1 MTESH
6 GHHRTHAH
14 HEGGDERRT
23 MVAFALTAGF
33 MLVEAAG
40 GILSGSLALLA
51 DAAHMLTDAMALGL
65 AWGAIRL
72 GRMSPDSRRSYG
84 YRRLEVLAALVNG
97 LAVVGLSVWIAW
109 EAAQRLAQ
117 PQPVAGLPMLAV
129 ATAGMAVNLAVLRV
143 LGGHRHPADLN
154 IRGAV
159 LHVIG
164 DLLGSG
170 AAILAALVILATGW
184 TAIDALLSVG
194 VAGLILIAASRLVR
208 TAGHILL
215 EGTPEG
221 LEIDDL
227 RRVLLAAVEGLAD
240 VHHVHA
246 WSLTGGAPLVTL
258 HARLAEGA
266 DPERVLSGIKL
277 ELSRAFHVTHSVVQ
291 IERGRT
297 CPDEIC

>member
-1 MTESH
+1 MAEGTPGHH
-6 GHHRTHAH
+6 GHGHSHQA
-14 HEGGDERRT
+14 GDERRT
-23 MVAFALTAGF
+23 LVAFALTAGF
-33 MLVEAAG
+33 MVVEAAG
-40 GILSGSLALLA
+40 GLLSGSLALLA

-72 GRMSPDSRRSYG
+72 GRMSADPRRSYG
-84 YRRLEVLAALVNG
+84 YRRLEVLAALING
-97 LAVVGLSVWIAW
+97 LAVVAVSVWIAW
-109 EAAQRLAQ
+109 EAAQRLAD

-129 ATAGMAVNLAVLRV
+129 AAGGMAVNLIVLKV
-143 LGGHRHPADLN
+143 LGGGHGHHGEPRASLN
-154 IRGAV
+154 MRGAM

-184 TAIDALLSVG
+184 TAIDALLSVA
-194 VAGLILIAASRLVR
+194 VAGLILIGASRLVR
-208 TAGHILL
+208 AASHILL

-221 LEIDDL
+221 FEIDDV
-227 RRVLLAAVEGLAD
+227 RRVLIETVDGLAD

-266 DPERVLSGIKL
+266 DADATLSGIKR
-277 ELSRAFHVTHSVVQ
+277 ELARAFHVTHSVV
-291 IERGRT
+291 
-297 CPDEIC
+297 

>member
-1 MTESH
+1 MAEGTPGHH
-6 GHHRTHAH
+6 GHGHSHQA
-14 HEGGDERRT
+14 GDERRT
-23 MVAFALTAGF
+23 LVAFALTAGF

-40 GILSGSLALLA
+40 GLLSGSLALLA

-72 GRMSPDSRRSYG
+72 GRMSADPQRSYG
-84 YRRLEVLAALVNG
+84 YRRLEVLAALING
-97 LAVVGLSVWIAW
+97 LAVVAVSVWIAW
-109 EAAQRLAQ
+109 EAALRLAH

-129 ATAGMAVNLAVLRV
+129 AAGGMAVNLIVLRV
-143 LGGHRHPADLN
+143 LGGHGQGGGRQASLN
-154 IRGAV
+154 MRGAM

-184 TAIDALLSVG
+184 MAIDALLSVA
-194 VAGLILIAASRLVR
+194 VAGLILVGASRLVR
-208 TAGHILL
+208 AASHILL

-221 LEIDDL
+221 FEIDDV
-227 RRVLLAAVEGLAD
+227 RRVLIESIDGLAD

-258 HARLAEGA
+258 HARLTDGA
-266 DPERVLSGIKL
+266 DPDATLSAIKR
-277 ELSRAFHVTHSVVQ
+277 ELSHAFHVTHSVVQ
-291 IERGRT
+291 IERGAA
-297 CPDEIC
+297 